1 MWMDSFRGV
10 GSKGKNRAGLCTW
23 FSRLRSWSMR
33 SRRGQRQVR
42 THPVLREKRLMFY
55 KPLIRPAFFRASA
68 HDPEIAHH
76 QVMNMLALVSRY
88 PVLLKMLTVANAYQ
102 SPSLERTIFGI
113 RFPNPVGLAG
123 GFDKNGLALPA
134 LAALGFGFL
143 EAGTVTRYRQPGNDR
158 PRIFRL
164 PQDNAFI
171 NRMGFPNDGADE
183 ISERLSRLPRPIIPI
198 GWSIGKSKITPQEEA
213 VEDYLYSLRKLHDFA
228 DFFTVNVS
236 SPNTP
241 GLRQLQERQPL
252 EQLLRAIVQETEVL
266 ARQKGRAMTRPVFV
280 KISPDLTAGQL
291 EDVIEVCLQCHIRA
305 IIATNTTL
313 ARDGLRADTTG
324 AGGLSG
330 RPLFPRSLA
339 IVRFLCKRL
348 DGQIPVIGVGGI
360 SGPDDARRMFDAGA
374 SFIQLYTG
382 FIYEGPGIIKQIN
395 KALALNRRVT
405 TDEQCR

>member
-1 MWMDSFRGV
+1 
-10 GSKGKNRAGLCTW
+10 
-23 FSRLRSWSMR
+23 
-33 SRRGQRQVR
+33 
-42 THPVLREKRLMFY
+42 MFY

-228 DFFTVNVS
+228 DFFTINVS

-241 GLRQLQERQPL
+241 GLRKLQEKEPL
-252 EQLLRAIVQETEVL
+252 EHLLRAIVQEAEVF
-266 ARQKGRAMTRPVFV
+266 ASRSGKDTAKPVLV
-280 KISPDLTAGQL
+280 KISPDLTESQIDDA
-291 EDVIEVCLQCHIRA
+291 IEVCLRCQIRG
-305 IIATNTTL
+305 IIASNTTL
-313 ARDGLRADTTG
+313 SRAGLCRNTSET
-324 AGGLSG
+324 GGLSG
-330 RPLFPRSLA
+330 RPLFSRSLA
-339 IVRFLCKRL
+339 IVQYLCKRL
-348 DGQIPVIGVGGI
+348 EGLIPIIGVGGI
-360 SGPDDARRMFDAGA
+360 SGPIDAQRMFDAGA
-374 SFIQLYTG
+374 SLIQIYTS
-382 FIYEGPGIIKQIN
+382 FIYEGPGIVKQIN
-395 KALALNRRVT
+395 KRLAAKGDLS
-405 TDEQCR
+405 Q

>member
-1 MWMDSFRGV
+1 M
-10 GSKGKNRAGLCTW
+10 L
-23 FSRLRSWSMR
+23 
-33 SRRGQRQVR
+33 
-42 THPVLREKRLMFY
+42 Y
-55 KPLIRPAFFRASA
+55 KSLIRPALFRIAA
-68 HDPEIAHH
+68 RDPETVHH
-76 QVMNMLALVSRY
+76 RVMNGLAFASRY
-88 PVLLKMLTVANAYQ
+88 RLLLKILEVANAYKA
-102 SPSLERTIFGI
+102 PALECSLAGLPV
-113 RFPNPVGLAG
+113 PNPVGLAG

-143 EAGTVTRYRQPGNDR
+143 EAGTVTRYRQAGNDR
-158 PRIFRL
+158 PRIVRL
-164 PQDNAFI
+164 SEDGALI
-171 NRMGFPNDGADE
+171 NRMGFPNDGVGA
-183 ISERLSRLPRPIIPI
+183 IAARLAHLPRLAIPV

-395 KALALNRRVT
+395 KALAARGMPLKTVAPANVS
-405 TDEQCR
+405 CGAGAKHPA